1 MTTCIVIGCSGNTFE
16 SKICQDCW
24 EKKPKS
30 NMMEE
35 YNPGVSIRKWLEKEG
50 WGNVPKWNG
59 PDSRA
64 LRLVQIKNQMAFIFL
79 LLFQKMERKS
89 E

>member
-1 MTTCIVIGCSGNTFE
+1 MTTCVVVGCSENTFE

-35 YNPGVSIRKWLEKEG
+35 YKPGSIDEWRNKKWGTK
-50 WGNVPKWNG
+50 VPKWNG

-64 LRLVQIKNQMAFIFL
+64 QRVGPNKKPNGVRLFPIIPKNG
-79 LLFQKMERKS
+79 KKK
-89 E
+89 

>member
-1 MTTCIVIGCSGNTFE
+1 MTTCVVVGCSENTFE

-35 YNPGVSIRKWLEKEG
+35 YKPGSINEWRKKI
-50 WGNVPKWNG
+50 WGDVPKCNDPRVQHVGSNKKPNG
-59 PDSRA
+59 V
-64 LRLVQIKNQMAFIFL
+64 RLSPIFPKNG
-79 LLFQKMERKS
+79 KKK
-89 E
+89 

>member
-1 MTTCIVIGCSGNTFE
+1 MTTCVVVGCSENTFE

-35 YNPGVSIRKWLEKEG
+35 YKPGVSIRKWLEKEG

-59 PDSRA
+59 SDPRA
-64 LRLVQIKNQMAFIFL
+64 QLVVPNKKPNGVRLFPIIPKNG
-79 LLFQKMERKS
+79 KKK
-89 E
+89 